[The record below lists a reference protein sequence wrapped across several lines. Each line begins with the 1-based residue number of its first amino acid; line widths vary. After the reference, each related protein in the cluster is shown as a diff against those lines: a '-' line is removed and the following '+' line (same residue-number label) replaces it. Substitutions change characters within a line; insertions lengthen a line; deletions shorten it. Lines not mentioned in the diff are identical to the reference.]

1 MTGGHQIIVPYEG
14 KKRSVPGWVN
24 DKKEVQKILLR
35 AFPKMATDVRQRERA
50 GRWARLI
57 YLYFQANLSDSQV
70 ASEMGLTVGQVK
82 KLLNSIRR
90 VAAGK
95 RSNNGEIRGVR
106 PRGRPRKNGVSTK
119 TSLGGTEEGS
129 PLQSNLGAK

>member
-1 MTGGHQIIVPYEG
+1 MTGGHQIIIPYEG
-14 KKRSVPGWVN
+14 RKRSVPEWVH
-24 DKKEVQKILLR
+24 DAAKIRELLIR
-35 AFPKMATDVRQRERA
+35 AFPKMMTDARQRERA

-57 YLYFQANLSDSQV
+57 YLYFQANFSDSQV
-70 ASEMGLTVGQVK
+70 ANEMGLTVGQVK

-95 RSNNGEIRGVR
+95 RANNGGKRGIR
-106 PRGRPRKNGVSTK
+106 PRGRPRVIGVSMG

-129 PLQSNLGAK
+129 PLQAA